1 MNEFMLN
8 ALINGVLVPFM
19 TIFLI
24 PRALRE
30 PETGKY
36 IGFNIPRLLHYALIM
51 ACMHM
56 LTLFPRFGASFE
68 MIYRLAFVTAFPF
81 IASLVLVKI
90 YDIFGLNIDH
100 QVRRSGKKYECNL
113 FKVTDFKYF

>member
-1 MNEFMLN
+1 MNEDLLN
-8 ALINGVLVPFM
+8 ALINGVLAPFM
-19 TIFLI
+19 AIVLI

-30 PETGKY
+30 PETGRY
-36 IGFNIPRLLHYALIM
+36 IGFNNPRLLHYALIM

-56 LTLFPRFGASFE
+56 LILFPRVGASFE

-81 IASLVLVKI
+81 IVSLVLVKI

-100 QVRRSGKKYECNL
+100 QVRRSGQK
-113 FKVTDFKYF
+113 F

>member
-1 MNEFMLN
+1 MNEDLLN
-8 ALINGVLVPFM
+8 ALINGVLAPFM
-19 TIFLI
+19 AIVLI

-30 PETGKY
+30 PETGRY
-36 IGFNIPRLLHYALIM
+36 IGFNNPRLLHYALIM

-100 QVRRSGKKYECNL
+100 QVRRSGKKFECNL

>member
-19 TIFLI
+19 GIVLI

-30 PETGKY
+30 PETGRY
-36 IGFNIPRLLHYALIM
+36 IGFNNPRLLHYALIM

-56 LTLFPRFGASFE
+56 LILFPRVGASLE

-81 IASLVLVKI
+81 IVSLVLVKI
-90 YDIFGLNIDH
+90 YDTFGLNIDQ
-100 QVRRSGKKYECNL
+100 QVRRSDEK
-113 FKVTDFKYF
+113 F

>member
-1 MNEFMLN
+1 MNEDLLN
-8 ALINGVLVPFM
+8 ALINGVLAPFM
-19 TIFLI
+19 TLFLI

-30 PETGKY
+30 PETGRY
-36 IGFNIPRLLHYALIM
+36 IGFNNPRLLHYALIM

-56 LTLFPRFGASFE
+56 LILFPRVGASFE

-81 IASLVLVKI
+81 IVSLVLVKI

-100 QVRRSGKKYECNL
+100 QVRRSGQKY
-113 FKVTDFKYF
+113 

>member
-1 MNEFMLN
+1 MNEDLLN
-8 ALINGVLVPFM
+8 ALINGVLAPFM
-19 TIFLI
+19 AIVLI

-30 PETGKY
+30 PETGRY
-36 IGFNIPRLLHYALIM
+36 IGFNNPRLLHYALIM

-56 LTLFPRFGASFE
+56 LILFPRVGASFE

-81 IASLVLVKI
+81 IVSLVLVKI

-100 QVRRSGKKYECNL
+100 QVRISGQK
-113 FKVTDFKYF
+113 F